1 MQGDNGVV
9 TVAAN
14 STTSS
19 ASGLNDVAAQKA
31 DLVRQFATASN
42 TTDGGGGLIAQLSTN
57 PFFTAVCIY
66 YSSRHHLLAL
76 C

>member
-31 DLVRQFATASN
+31 DLVRQFATIN
-42 TTDGGGGLIAQLSTN
+42 TNDGGGLITQLSNN